1 MWHKV
6 TLGGH
11 NKENSELFLLVH
23 VCVTHRARIIGLQQ
37 FKEKKGSHAEGDD
50 TRREEKPR
58 LHNCIAI
65 L

>member
-37 FKEKKGSHAEGDD
+37 FKEKKGSHA
-50 TRREEKPR
+50 
-58 LHNCIAI
+58 
-65 L
+65 